1 MNEPINVVI
10 ENSNN
15 THYPIYINRNEIS
28 SLVGD
33 INECTQN
40 AKKLVVM
47 SKKVYSLYKNQ
58 LKFCPKEV
66 LIIKDGEDQKNT
78 KNYLKIINKAKDLGL
93 TRNDFIIAIGGGVIG
108 DIAGFAAATYMRGIK
123 YIQVPTTLLAFVDS
137 SVGGKTAIDIEGGKN
152 YIGTFY
158 QPSAVY
164 INLNF
169 LKTLENKQL
178 KSGFG
183 EIIKYAFIENSCGLA
198 EDNALLLE
206 FLIVNFDRILQLD
219 FDFMEKIIR
228 ICLSLKI
235 SVVKNDEK
243 EAGLRKVLN
252 LGHTYAH
259 ALESITGYKKYT
271 HGQAVIYG
279 LMFIFNY
286 AYENKFIDDTYYR
299 LAFQL
304 FEKYGYKP
312 LNAWYS
318 KKEITKLMLAD
329 KKATS
334 KINLVVPTGKR
345 TVSVTEIEN
354 PKDLEFKTKFLL
366 K

>member
-10 ENSNN
+10 ENTNPTS
-15 THYPIYINRNEIS
+15 YPIYINRNSIS
-28 SLVGD
+28 SIVSD
-33 INECTQN
+33 INEQIKD
-40 AKKLVVM
+40 AKKLIVI
-47 SKKVYSLYKNQ
+47 SKKVYSLYKKDLTFNS
-58 LKFCPKEV
+58 KEI
-66 LIIKDGEDQKNT
+66 LILRDGEHQKNI
-78 KNYLKIINKAKDLGL
+78 KNYLKIINKAKALKL
-93 TRNDFIIAIGGGVIG
+93 TRNDYIIAIGGGVIG
-108 DIAGFAAATYMRGIK
+108 DITGFAASTYMRGIK
-123 YIQVPTTLLAFVDS
+123 YIQIPTTLLAFVDS
-137 SVGGKTAIDIEGGKN
+137 SVGGKTAIDIPNGKN
-152 YIGTFY
+152 YLGTFY

-169 LKTLENKQL
+169 IKTLDKKQL

-198 EDNALLLE
+198 NENSMLLE
-206 FLIVNFDRILQLD
+206 FLTINSDRILELD
-219 FDFMEKIIR
+219 FDFLEKIIR

-243 EAGLRKVLN
+243 ESGLRKFLN

-259 ALESITGYKKYT
+259 ALESITNYKKYA

-286 AYENKFIDDTYYR
+286 AYENKFIDETYYR

-312 LNAWYS
+312 LNWWYS
-318 KKEITKLMLAD
+318 KKRIIKLMLAD

-345 TVSVTEIEN
+345 IVEVKEIDN
-354 PKDLEFKTKFLL
+354 PEKLNFNTKSLI